1 MQVHSWT
8 AMRSLLNSGKLAK
21 LQSDFVRG
29 VVTDLSAIIK
39 EMKEIVV
46 DEHQK
51 RDLLESPE
59 KKEGQ

>member
-1 MQVHSWT
+1 
-8 AMRSLLNSGKLAK
+8 MRSLLNSGKLAK
-21 LQSDFVRG
+21 LQFDFVRG
-29 VVTDLSAIIK
+29 VVTDLSATIK

-51 RDLLESPE
+51 RNLLESPE